1 MDWYSATSPNG
12 LTYSVTGWHTG
23 ALGKLVFF
31 VGLVTLILEALRE
44 TGIELPAAV
53 PEQLVLIALGALA
66 VIFVLIRLISVP
78 DIYFTTAGRGIG
90 IYVALLAALGLL
102 AAGLLRTAEDLA

>member
-44 TGIELPAAV
+44 TGIELPASV
-53 PEQLVLIALGALA
+53 PERLVLVGLGALA
-66 VIFVLIRLISVP
+66 VIFTLIRLISVP
-78 DIYFTTAGRGIG
+78 DTYFASTGRGIG
-90 IYVALLAALGLL
+90 VVVAFLAALALL
-102 AAGLLRTAEDLA
+102 AAGLLRSADDLA